1 MADVSQPPT
10 TASMPVATPSSETA
24 PALDDEVSAF
34 AFHSSHHVIA
44 NAMKIVTKGVTT
56 TNMPAEP
63 EIPHSPKQNGPLF
76 KLSTELRLEICRF
89 AIQHALDLVSPPPNT
104 NYKYSSLQTTR
115 GALALL
121 YTCKTLRAESI
132 DAMEPL
138 VNASKHS
145 LQSEI
150 DLAYSRRYAAVQST
164 SGSHAKFYAYASFDS
179 VLLRLGSSMTGIN
192 EVCSVLAFAREADKK
207 VRSGDKTDRAQLGSL
222 RKRKTQTIISNG
234 QWVL

>member
-1 MADVSQPPT
+1 
-10 TASMPVATPSSETA
+10 
-24 PALDDEVSAF
+24 
-34 AFHSSHHVIA
+34 
-44 NAMKIVTKGVTT
+44 
-56 TNMPAEP
+56 
-63 EIPHSPKQNGPLF
+63 
-76 KLSTELRLEICRF
+76 
-89 AIQHALDLVSPPPNT
+89 
-104 NYKYSSLQTTR
+104 
-115 GALALL
+115 
-121 YTCKTLRAESI
+121 
-132 DAMEPL
+132 MEPL